1 MLGKGRKPSVPKINI
16 APTGKCEHQVQV
28 KRGRK
33 VIVDR
38 VVCLNREELD
48 AFIKGCKLIEDILEK
63 SKRG

>member
-1 MLGKGRKPSVPKINI
+1 
-16 APTGKCEHQVQV
+16 
-28 KRGRK
+28 
-33 VIVDR
+33 